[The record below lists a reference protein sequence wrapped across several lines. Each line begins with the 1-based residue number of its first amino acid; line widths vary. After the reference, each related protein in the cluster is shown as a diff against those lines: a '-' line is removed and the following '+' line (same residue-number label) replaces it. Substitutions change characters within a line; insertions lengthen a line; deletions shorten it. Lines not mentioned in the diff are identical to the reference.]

1 MPSGHSE
8 SPPISSDSDAEN
20 NTLESSTAED
30 GSADTSASEGRILPE
45 ETAGSS
51 SIEQSSASA
60 QSPAPG
66 LEELTVSELLALFM
80 RSPVTTWRRLRYAA
94 DSPAPAPS
102 SPMRMA
108 GASPTVEAVPRTKL
122 PLQAIVSRLA
132 ATKNLRLCFYALA
145 ILFAIMGSAF
155 ARGAPEISRTNEFSL
170 NFAAPYLWSG
180 FFLWLAADILGH
192 LPQIKSHWRDCTRLE
207 RLRWAAR
214 IIPAAVIIGGLHLFA
229 RSMAAPPESAAGMAL
244 DGIIRGGGGLLLLL
258 LIEWLSRLVLRVS
271 QGSKVAS
278 QVGQPQILEQNW
290 IVSRPARRLPI
301 WKVISRLRLFMLLL
315 AMVCSVIVWE
325 NTQANHIEPHV
336 ILLWLFTIAIWA
348 FTLLPRDWN
357 LFGWASD
364 RLDARRRFN
373 GAPKAPLLLAFALI
387 MFLGIYFRLERLESF
402 TPEMHA
408 DQSINI
414 WDAYAIH
421 TGLDKRIFL
430 ANNGGREPIHIYLI
444 ALLSSQPGR
453 SFDRYTLY
461 LTSAWQSILTLPIVF
476 WLGFEVMR
484 RRRREFALMFGL
496 IAAGILAASYWHT
509 MLARQGLRINLSV
522 LFTALSAVYFLR
534 AMRDNRRSDYILA
547 GLTLGLGLSSYKS
560 VRMLPLLY
568 IAGLAITFW
577 LRRRSRSEWMSRLF
591 NFLILAFMSF
601 VVFLPLIHYWQYD
614 PHHFTHR
621 VQLVFYGGLPEEGT
635 NPLLFFLENASAF
648 LSNIR
653 NTLLMFYYTHQG
665 SWAFSAPGEPAVD
678 PVTGA
683 FMALGAASWLT
694 LLIKRRDPIYCF
706 VPVFFLGMLLVAAF
720 AISYPWAVP
729 STDWS
734 SGALPAASLIAAL
747 PITLFCRQLVQTLPR
762 RAGTVAALLFASLV
776 ILGAYQ
782 FNHNLYFG
790 PYTENYRQTAKPQS
804 QAGQVLR
811 GFAES
816 GGAFG
821 NAFIVTSPHWWD
833 HRAVGIE
840 AGILFWENV
849 AFLEDLPGLMA
860 NRLAYETDYP
870 IDPARDLLFFYSQSN
885 DSAPQ
890 QLAEWFPGGNSL
902 MIDADL
908 SAQSFYIYRVPAL
921 GEAGLQRFIEENT

>member
-8 SPPISSDSDAEN
+8 SPPISSDSPAEN
-20 NTLESSTAED
+20 NTLESSIAED
-30 GSADTSASEGRILPE
+30 RSAGTGVSEVKMSPE
-45 ETAGSS
+45 ETGGSS
-51 SIEQSSASA
+51 TIEQSSASVQHSA
-60 QSPAPG
+60 ST
-66 LEELTVSELLALFM
+66 LEELTVADLLALFM
-80 RSPVTTWRRLRYAA
+80 RSPVTTWRRLQYAA
-94 DSPAPAPS
+94 DSSAPVPLPPTRMVESLS
-102 SPMRMA
+102 SA
-108 GASPTVEAVPRTKL
+108 DSVPQTKL
-122 PLQAIVSRLA
+122 SLQAIVSRLA
-132 ATKNLRLCFYALA
+132 ATKNLRLSIYALA
-145 ILFAIMGSAF
+145 ILLAMIGSAF
-155 ARGAPEISRTNEFSL
+155 ARGTPEISRLDEFSL
-170 NFAAPYLWSG
+170 HFAAPYLWSG
-180 FFLWLAADILGH
+180 FFLWLAADMLGH
-192 LPQIKSHWRDCTRLE
+192 LPQIKSHWRDCNQLE
-207 RLRWAAR
+207 RLTWVAR
-214 IIPAAVIIGGLHLFA
+214 IIPAVVIIGGLHLFA
-229 RSMAAPPESAAGMAL
+229 QSMAAPAESASGMAL
-244 DGIIRGGGGLLLLL
+244 DGIIRGGGGLILLS

-271 QGSKVAS
+271 QRSKATD
-278 QVGQPQILEQNW
+278 QIGQPHILEQAW
-290 IVSRPARRLPI
+290 IVSRPPRRLPI
-301 WKVISRLRLFMLLL
+301 WKIISRLRLSMLLL
-315 AMVCSVIVWE
+315 ATACSVTVWE
-325 NTQANHIEPHV
+325 NTHANHIEPIV

-348 FTLLPRDWN
+348 FTLLPRNWN
-357 LFGWASD
+357 FFDWASD
-364 RLDARRRFN
+364 RLDALRRSNRTSK
-373 GAPKAPLLLAFALI
+373 GPLLLAFALV
-387 MFLGIYFRLERLESF
+387 MFLGMYFRLERLESF

-430 ANNGGREPIHIYLI
+430 ANNGGREPIHIYLV

-461 LTSAWQSILTLPIVF
+461 LTSAWQGILTLPIVF

-484 RRRREFALMFGL
+484 RRRRDFALYFGL

-509 MLARQGLRINLSV
+509 MLGRQGLRINLSV

-547 GLTLGLGLSSYKS
+547 GLTLGLGLCSYKS

-568 IAGLAITFW
+568 VAGLAITFW
-577 LRRRSRSEWMSRLF
+577 LRRRSRSEWVSRLF
-591 NFLILAFMSF
+591 NFLVLAFMSF

-621 VQLVFYGGLPEEGT
+621 AQLVFYGGAPEEGT
-635 NPLLFFLENASAF
+635 NFLLFFLENAGAF
-648 LSNIR
+648 LSNVR

-678 PVTGA
+678 PITGA
-683 FMALGAASWLT
+683 FMALGAASWLS
-694 LLIKRRDPIYCF
+694 LLVKRRDPIYCF
-706 VPVFFLGMLLVAAF
+706 IPVLFLGMLLVAAF
-720 AISYPWAVP
+720 AISFPWAVP

-747 PITLFCRQLVQTLPR
+747 PIALFCRQLVQMLPR
-762 RAGTVAALLFASLV
+762 RVGTVAAALFASLV

-782 FNHNLYFG
+782 FNHQLYFG
-790 PYTENYRQTAKPQS
+790 PYTENYRRTAKPQS

-816 GGAFG
+816 GGAYG
-821 NAFIVTSPHWWD
+821 NAFIITSPHWWD

-849 AFLEDLPGLMA
+849 AFLEGLPKLMA

-870 IDPARDLLFFYSQSN
+870 IDPARDLLFFHSQSN

-890 QLAEWFPGGNSL
+890 QLAEWFPAGNSL
-902 MIDADL
+902 IIKANL
-908 SAQSFYIYRVPAL
+908 PAQSFYIYRVPAL
-921 GEAGLQRFIEENT
+921 GEAGLQRFIDENT